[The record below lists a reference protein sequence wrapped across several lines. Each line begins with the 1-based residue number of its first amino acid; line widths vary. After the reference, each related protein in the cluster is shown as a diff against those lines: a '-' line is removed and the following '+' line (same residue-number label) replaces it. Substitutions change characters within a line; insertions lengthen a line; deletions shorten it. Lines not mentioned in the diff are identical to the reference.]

1 MSPVFFELLWIKAEA
16 EIQAVLD
23 CLAIPT
29 QEEALVFEDFFSM
42 LSQEFEVI
50 YAIGKGSVE
59 LVWDG
64 PLAYVFADVVGC
76 VGSIQYTPS
85 KTVSALSVVWVD
97 WNIVYWY
104 LSAVVREVPSIE
116 CAVDVYWVLYI
127 LA

>member
-1 MSPVFFELLWIKAEA
+1 
-16 EIQAVLD
+16 
-23 CLAIPT
+23 
-29 QEEALVFEDFFSM
+29 M

-50 YAIGKGSVE
+50 YAVGKGSVE
-59 LVWDG
+59 FVG
-64 PLAYVFADVVGC
+64 YNPFAYVLAYVVGC

-85 KTVSALSVVWVD
+85 KTVSAFSVVWMD